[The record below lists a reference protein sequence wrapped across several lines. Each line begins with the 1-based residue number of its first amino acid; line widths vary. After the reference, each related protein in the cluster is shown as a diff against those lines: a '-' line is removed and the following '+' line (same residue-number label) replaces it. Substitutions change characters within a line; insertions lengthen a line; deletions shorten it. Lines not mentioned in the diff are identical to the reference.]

1 MKNFDL
7 GLILIFTYALIARLT
22 MLLISIKKNEIGK
35 IKLNSFMLMVILI
48 LIVVYFLLDH

>member
-7 GLILIFTYALIARLT
+7 GLILIYTYALIARFT

-48 LIVVYFLLDH
+48 LVIVYFLLDN